1 MPSHSILLFFILG
14 FILSVF
20 CALAVPDAA
29 FNAPLALAAVQGES
43 QPEGS
48 GGADL
53 NTLTAGKL
61 FLCFDPSFV
70 CLFVCLSPA
79 LSVAIL

>member
-1 MPSHSILLFFILG
+1 
-14 FILSVF
+14 
-20 CALAVPDAA
+20 LAVPDAT

>member
-20 CALAVPDAA
+20 CALAAPDAA
-29 FNAPLALAAVQGES
+29 FDAPEALAAAQGES
-43 QPEGS
+43 QPEGL

>member
-1 MPSHSILLFFILG
+1 
-14 FILSVF
+14 
-20 CALAVPDAA
+20 LAVPDAT
-29 FNAPLALAAVQGES
+29 FNAPLALAAAQGES

>member
-1 MPSHSILLFFILG
+1 
-14 FILSVF
+14 
-20 CALAVPDAA
+20 LAVPDAA
-29 FNAPLALAAVQGES
+29 FDAPEALAAVQEVP

-70 CLFVCLSPA
+70 CLFVCLSPS
-79 LSVAIL
+79 LCVAIL